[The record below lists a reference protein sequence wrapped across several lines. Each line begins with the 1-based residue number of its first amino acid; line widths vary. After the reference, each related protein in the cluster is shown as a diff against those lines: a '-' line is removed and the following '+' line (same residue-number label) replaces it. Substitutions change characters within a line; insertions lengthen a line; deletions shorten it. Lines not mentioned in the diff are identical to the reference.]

1 MRDKKSDVLEKDGLM
16 RVFIA
21 GIMQGDRRDDQIG
34 SQNYRLLITEA
45 LKRHVPDV
53 QITDPWAMNPNSVNY
68 TEEQARRTFL
78 TLTEKAAEVDL
89 LIAYLP
95 QASMGTAMEMWQAY
109 QASVPIIAVTPM
121 RHHWAIRFTAAEI
134 VPDLDSLIEMIG
146 NGRFAQILS
155 HSAKV
160 DAP

>member
-1 MRDKKSDVLEKDGLM
+1 MGNKKSDVLEKDDTM
-16 RVFIA
+16 HVFIA
-21 GIMQGDRRDDQIG
+21 GIMQGERRDDQID

-45 LKRHVPDV
+45 LKQHVPDV

-68 TEEQARRTFL
+68 TEEQARHTFL

-109 QASVPIIAVTPM
+109 QAGVPIIAVTPL
-121 RHHWAIRFTAAEI
+121 RHHWAVRFTAAEI
-134 VPDLDSLIEMIG
+134 VPDLDSLIEMLG
-146 NGRFAQILS
+146 NGRLTQILS
-155 HSAKV
+155 QSTRV